1 MDFYSSI
8 YATKTGYIITL
19 KLSKG
24 KLLEL
29 TTIEGKYGV
38 MANFLGC
45 IKFVWDGLFLIG
57 G

>member
-45 IKFVWDGLFLIG
+45 IKFV
-57 G
+57 